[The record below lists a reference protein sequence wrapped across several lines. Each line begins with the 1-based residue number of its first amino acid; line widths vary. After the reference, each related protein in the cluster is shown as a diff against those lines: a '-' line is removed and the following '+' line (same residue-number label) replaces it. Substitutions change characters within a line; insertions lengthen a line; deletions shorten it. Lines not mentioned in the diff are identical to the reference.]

1 MNFPTIDRSFFAGEC
16 FDAYRVLGAHPCR
29 DNFGQEG
36 WRFAVWAPGAVAVE
50 ICGGFDGWGPGVPM
64 QKADT
69 GVWSGFVPGLAEG
82 ELYKYRIHGKDG
94 STVMRADPYAFS
106 TELRPGTASRL
117 ARMDFAFDDSS
128 WMERRDKCRNLP
140 LNIYEL
146 HAGSWKHKPN
156 ATREDGSDGWYN
168 YRELARELIP
178 WLLDHRFTHVE
189 LLPLAEHPFD
199 GSWGYQGCGYFAP
212 TQRIGGFA
220 GFAALVD
227 ALHAAGIAVLM
238 DFVPVHFAPDADRL
252 ACFDGAPLFES
263 GPSDWGSLNFDLAS
277 PPVRS
282 FLLSSAAFWLQVCR
296 CDGLRVDAIGN
307 ALYHCP
313 NGWQAA
319 EFFKTLT
326 AGLHARFPGCMLVAE
341 DSAGSMNATSDTAS
355 GGLGFDYVWEIGW
368 TQDTLA
374 YFAAPFGGRSALF
387 RQLCGSFGPFG
398 AVQGINALSH
408 DENHPASIFTRLY
421 GNAEEKLAQMRLLLL
436 LQAARPGKSLL
447 FAGVEFGQ
455 PDAFTDGREPNWAML
470 ADAGHRALADYSKA
484 LNAFCLAHP
493 ALYAPQSFAWAAQ
506 DASTGVLGFTLQA
519 GCETLLCA
527 LNTGTQAVQGFGLK
541 PGWGSC
547 ALPLFAAGWVDNAP
561 RPIANGWL
569 ALDLAPLSGGIW
581 QIE

>member
-1 MNFPTIDRSFFAGEC
+1 MNMQDFYTGHA
-16 FDAYRVLGAHPCR
+16 FDAYEFFGAHTY
-29 DNFGQEG
+29 FGG
-36 WRFAVWAPGAVAVE
+36 THFAVWAPSAQHIAVE
-50 ICGGFDGWGPGVPM
+50 TEIGTFDLHRTQSAVWECDAPGVQAGM
-64 QKADT
+64 VYQYWVRGAN
-69 GVWSGFVPGLAEG
+69 GQSVA
-82 ELYKYRIHGKDG
+82 HC
-94 STVMRADPYAFS
+94 DPYGTAM
-106 TELRPGTASRL
+106 TLRPDGRSIVSDAPKG
-117 ARMDFAFDDSS
+117 FADDKWMQERTKCFD
-128 WMERRDKCRNLP
+128 KP
-140 LNIYEL
+140 LNIYEV
-146 HAGSWKHKPN
+146 HAGSWRQK
-156 ATREDGSDGWYN
+156 EDGSWYT
-168 YRELARELIP
+168 YAELAD
-178 WLLDHRFTHVE
+178 LLPAYCKKNGFTHIE
-189 LLPLAEHPFD
+189 LMPLAEHPFD

-252 ACFDGAPLFES
+252 ACFDGTPLFES

-421 GNAEEKLAQMRLLLL
+421 GNVEEKLAQMRLLLL

-493 ALYAPQSFAWAAQ
+493 ALYAPQSFAWTAQ

>member
-1 MNFPTIDRSFFAGEC
+1 
-16 FDAYRVLGAHPCR
+16 
-29 DNFGQEG
+29 
-36 WRFAVWAPGAVAVE
+36 
-50 ICGGFDGWGPGVPM
+50 
-64 QKADT
+64 
-69 GVWSGFVPGLAEG
+69 
-82 ELYKYRIHGKDG
+82 
-94 STVMRADPYAFS
+94 
-106 TELRPGTASRL
+106 
-117 ARMDFAFDDSS
+117 
-128 WMERRDKCRNLP
+128 
-140 LNIYEL
+140 
-146 HAGSWKHKPN
+146 
-156 ATREDGSDGWYN
+156 
-168 YRELARELIP
+168 
-178 WLLDHRFTHVE
+178 
-189 LLPLAEHPFD
+189 
-199 GSWGYQGCGYFAP
+199 
-212 TQRIGGFA
+212 
-220 GFAALVD
+220 
-227 ALHAAGIAVLM
+227 M

-408 DENHPASIFTRLY
+408 DENHPASIITRLY

-470 ADAGHRALADYSKA
+470 AGAGHRALADYSKA

-493 ALYAPQSFAWAAQ
+493 ALYAPQSFAWTAQ

>member
-1 MNFPTIDRSFFAGEC
+1 MRPDVEEFFCGIS
-16 FDAYRVLGAHPCR
+16 FDAYRLLGSHPAGPGR
-29 DNFGQEG
+29 G
-36 WRFAVWAPGAVAVE
+36 WLFTLWAPHARRVQLLGDWNGWDLYSAAE
-50 ICGGFDGWGPGVPM
+50 LTFCEDGLWRGRVP
-64 QKADT
+64 QAQL
-69 GVWSGFVPGLAEG
+69 GQ
-82 ELYKYRIHGKDG
+82 LYKYNIQGPDG
-94 STVMRADPYAFS
+94 SWQLRADPFAFAF
-106 TELRPGTASRL
+106 EALPGTASRL
-117 ARMDFAFDDSS
+117 AEPNYPFAAPLLRGA
-128 WMERRDKCRNLP
+128 RRDAPVL
-140 LNIYEL
+140 IYE
-146 HAGSWKHKPN
+146 
-156 ATREDGSDGWYN
+156 
-168 YRELARELIP
+168 
-178 WLLDHRFTHVE
+178 
-189 LLPLAEHPFD
+189 
-199 GSWGYQGCGYFAP
+199 
-212 TQRIGGFA
+212 
-220 GFAALVD
+220 
-227 ALHAAGIAVLM
+227 LHAAGIAVLM

-341 DSAGSMNATSDTAS
+341 DSAGSMNATFDTAS

-421 GNAEEKLAQMRLLLL
+421 GNVEEKLAQMRLLLL
-436 LQAARPGKSLL
+436 LQAARPGKCLL

-470 ADAGHRALADYSKA
+470 ADAEHRALADYSKA

-493 ALYAPQSFAWAAQ
+493 ALYAPQSFAWTAQ

-547 ALPLFAAGWVDNAP
+547 ALPLFAAGWVDHAP

>member
-1 MNFPTIDRSFFAGEC
+1 
-16 FDAYRVLGAHPCR
+16 
-29 DNFGQEG
+29 
-36 WRFAVWAPGAVAVE
+36 
-50 ICGGFDGWGPGVPM
+50 
-64 QKADT
+64 
-69 GVWSGFVPGLAEG
+69 
-82 ELYKYRIHGKDG
+82 
-94 STVMRADPYAFS
+94 
-106 TELRPGTASRL
+106 
-117 ARMDFAFDDSS
+117 
-128 WMERRDKCRNLP
+128 
-140 LNIYEL
+140 
-146 HAGSWKHKPN
+146 
-156 ATREDGSDGWYN
+156 
-168 YRELARELIP
+168 
-178 WLLDHRFTHVE
+178 
-189 LLPLAEHPFD
+189 
-199 GSWGYQGCGYFAP
+199 
-212 TQRIGGFA
+212 
-220 GFAALVD
+220 
-227 ALHAAGIAVLM
+227 M

-313 NGWQAA
+313 NGRQAA

-493 ALYAPQSFAWAAQ
+493 ALYAPQSFAWTAQ

>member
-1 MNFPTIDRSFFAGEC
+1 M
-16 FDAYRVLGAHPCR
+16 
-29 DNFGQEG
+29 
-36 WRFAVWAPGAVAVE
+36 
-50 ICGGFDGWGPGVPM
+50 
-64 QKADT
+64 
-69 GVWSGFVPGLAEG
+69 
-82 ELYKYRIHGKDG
+82 
-94 STVMRADPYAFS
+94 
-106 TELRPGTASRL
+106 
-117 ARMDFAFDDSS
+117 
-128 WMERRDKCRNLP
+128 
-140 LNIYEL
+140 
-146 HAGSWKHKPN
+146 
-156 ATREDGSDGWYN
+156 
-168 YRELARELIP
+168 
-178 WLLDHRFTHVE
+178 
-189 LLPLAEHPFD
+189 
-199 GSWGYQGCGYFAP
+199 
-212 TQRIGGFA
+212 
-220 GFAALVD
+220 D

-252 ACFDGAPLFES
+252 AGFDGAPLFES

-421 GNAEEKLAQMRLLLL
+421 GNVEEKLAQMRLLLL

-470 ADAGHRALADYSKA
+470 ADAGHRALVDYSKA
-484 LNAFCLAHP
+484 LNAFYLAHP
-493 ALYAPQSFAWAAQ
+493 ALYAPQSFAWTAQ

-547 ALPLFAAGWVDNAP
+547 ALPLFAAGWVDHAP

>member
-1 MNFPTIDRSFFAGEC
+1 MWSF
-16 FDAYRVLGAHPCR
+16 
-29 DNFGQEG
+29 
-36 WRFAVWAPGAVAVE
+36 
-50 ICGGFDGWGPGVPM
+50 
-64 QKADT
+64 
-69 GVWSGFVPGLAEG
+69 
-82 ELYKYRIHGKDG
+82 
-94 STVMRADPYAFS
+94 
-106 TELRPGTASRL
+106 
-117 ARMDFAFDDSS
+117 
-128 WMERRDKCRNLP
+128 
-140 LNIYEL
+140 
-146 HAGSWKHKPN
+146 
-156 ATREDGSDGWYN
+156 
-168 YRELARELIP
+168 
-178 WLLDHRFTHVE
+178 
-189 LLPLAEHPFD
+189 LPLAEYPFD

-368 TQDTLA
+368 TQDALA

-398 AVQGINALSH
+398 AVQGVNALSH

-421 GNAEEKLAQMRLLLL
+421 GNVEEKLAQMRLLLL
-436 LQAARPGKSLL
+436 LQATRPGKSLL

-493 ALYAPQSFAWAAQ
+493 ALYTPQSFAWAAQ

-547 ALPLFAAGWVDNAP
+547 ALPLFAAGWVDHAP

>member
-1 MNFPTIDRSFFAGEC
+1 
-16 FDAYRVLGAHPCR
+16 
-29 DNFGQEG
+29 
-36 WRFAVWAPGAVAVE
+36 
-50 ICGGFDGWGPGVPM
+50 
-64 QKADT
+64 
-69 GVWSGFVPGLAEG
+69 
-82 ELYKYRIHGKDG
+82 
-94 STVMRADPYAFS
+94 
-106 TELRPGTASRL
+106 
-117 ARMDFAFDDSS
+117 
-128 WMERRDKCRNLP
+128 
-140 LNIYEL
+140 
-146 HAGSWKHKPN
+146 
-156 ATREDGSDGWYN
+156 
-168 YRELARELIP
+168 
-178 WLLDHRFTHVE
+178 
-189 LLPLAEHPFD
+189 
-199 GSWGYQGCGYFAP
+199 
-212 TQRIGGFA
+212 
-220 GFAALVD
+220 
-227 ALHAAGIAVLM
+227 M

-326 AGLHARFPGCMLVAE
+326 SGLHTRFPGCMLVAE

-421 GNAEEKLAQMRLLLL
+421 GNVEEKLAQMRLLLL

-484 LNAFCLAHP
+484 LNAFYLAHP
-493 ALYAPQSFAWAAQ
+493 ALYAPQSFAWTAQ

-519 GCETLLCA
+519 DCETLLCA

-547 ALPLFAAGWVDNAP
+547 ALPLFAAGWVDHAP

-569 ALDLAPLSGGIW
+569 ALELAPLSGGIW

>member
-1 MNFPTIDRSFFAGEC
+1 MNIQGFYTGRE
-16 FDAYRVLGAHPCR
+16 FDADTFFGAHPY
-29 DNFGQEG
+29 EG
-36 WRFAVWAPGAVAVE
+36 GTHFAVWAPSARDVKV
-50 ICGGFDGWGPGVPM
+50 I
-64 QKADT
+64 T
-69 GVWSGFVPGLAEG
+69 SGLS
-82 ELYKYRIHGKDG
+82 DG
-94 STVMRADPYAFS
+94 SWAEWQMHRSYSGCWEADAAGVTRGTCYQYRVCGADGSVVDHCDPYGTAM
-106 TELRPGTASRL
+106 TLRPDGRSIVWGAPTCQWTDSAWMAKRSKN
-117 ARMDFAFDDSS
+117 FDA
-128 WMERRDKCRNLP
+128 P
-140 LNIYEL
+140 LNIYEAQ
-146 HAGSWKHKPN
+146 AGSWRCK
-156 ATREDGSDGWYN
+156 EDGTPYTYS
-168 YRELARELIP
+168 ELAKQLPAYLKENGYTHLELM
-178 WLLDHRFTHVE
+178 
-189 LLPLAEHPFD
+189 PLSEYPFD

-421 GNAEEKLAQMRLLLL
+421 GNVEEKLAQMRLLLL

-493 ALYAPQSFAWAAQ
+493 ALYAPQSFAWTAQ

-527 LNTGTQAVQGFGLK
+527 LNTGTQAVQGFGLRV
-541 PGWGSC
+541 GWGSC
-547 ALPLFAAGWVDNAP
+547 ALPPFAAGWVDHAP

>member
-1 MNFPTIDRSFFAGEC
+1 MNMQDFYTGHA
-16 FDAYRVLGAHPCR
+16 FDAYEFFGAHTY
-29 DNFGQEG
+29 FGG
-36 WRFAVWAPGAVAVE
+36 THFAVWAPSAQHIAVE
-50 ICGGFDGWGPGVPM
+50 TEIGTFDLHRTQSAVWECDAPGVQAGM
-64 QKADT
+64 VYQYWVRGAN
-69 GVWSGFVPGLAEG
+69 GQSVA
-82 ELYKYRIHGKDG
+82 HC
-94 STVMRADPYAFS
+94 DPYGTAM
-106 TELRPGTASRL
+106 TLRPDGRSIVSDAPKG
-117 ARMDFAFDDSS
+117 FADDKWMQERTKCFD
-128 WMERRDKCRNLP
+128 KP
-140 LNIYEL
+140 LNIYEV
-146 HAGSWKHKPN
+146 HAGSWRQK
-156 ATREDGSDGWYN
+156 EDGSWYT
-168 YRELARELIP
+168 YAELAD
-178 WLLDHRFTHVE
+178 LLPAYCKKNGFTHIE
-189 LLPLAEHPFD
+189 LMPLAEHPFD

-421 GNAEEKLAQMRLLLL
+421 GNVEEKLAQMRLLLL

-493 ALYAPQSFAWAAQ
+493 ALYAPQSFAWTAQ

>member
-1 MNFPTIDRSFFAGEC
+1 
-16 FDAYRVLGAHPCR
+16 
-29 DNFGQEG
+29 
-36 WRFAVWAPGAVAVE
+36 
-50 ICGGFDGWGPGVPM
+50 
-64 QKADT
+64 
-69 GVWSGFVPGLAEG
+69 
-82 ELYKYRIHGKDG
+82 
-94 STVMRADPYAFS
+94 
-106 TELRPGTASRL
+106 
-117 ARMDFAFDDSS
+117 
-128 WMERRDKCRNLP
+128 
-140 LNIYEL
+140 
-146 HAGSWKHKPN
+146 
-156 ATREDGSDGWYN
+156 
-168 YRELARELIP
+168 
-178 WLLDHRFTHVE
+178 
-189 LLPLAEHPFD
+189 
-199 GSWGYQGCGYFAP
+199 
-212 TQRIGGFA
+212 
-220 GFAALVD
+220 
-227 ALHAAGIAVLM
+227 M

-421 GNAEEKLAQMRLLLL
+421 GNVEEKLAQMRLLLL

-493 ALYAPQSFAWAAQ
+493 ALYAPQSFAWTAQ

-547 ALPLFAAGWVDNAP
+547 ALPLFATGWVDNAP

>member
-1 MNFPTIDRSFFAGEC
+1 MVTLTIDGRTVQA
-16 FDAYRVLGAHPCR
+16 
-29 DNFGQEG
+29 QEG
-36 WRFAVWAPGAVAVE
+36 ATILEAAAQADIHIPHLCYLKGINEIAACRVCCVE
-50 ICGGFDGWGPGVPM
+50 V
-64 QKADT
+64 
-69 GVWSGFVPGLAEG
+69 EG
-82 ELYKYRIHGKDG
+82 ERAMVTACNNPVKEGMVVHTNSPRVRTTRRINVELILSQHDCKCATCVRSGNCQLQTIANDLGIVKVHYETQLPRGLRGAWTTTFPLYHDYNKCIKCMRCIQVCDKVQTLSIWDVSGTGGRTMIDVSGNRVMKDSDCALCG
-94 STVMRADPYAFS
+94 QCITHCPTGGLRERDDTMEVFSALADPDKITVVQVAPAVRTAWGEAFGLPREQA
-106 TELRPGTASRL
+106 T
-117 ARMDFAFDDSS
+117 
-128 WMERRDKCRNLP
+128 MERM
-140 LNIYEL
+140 
-146 HAGSWKHKPN
+146 A
-156 ATREDGSDGWYN
+156 
-168 YRELARELIP
+168 
-178 WLLDHRFTHVE
+178 
-189 LLPLAEHPFD
+189 
-199 GSWGYQGCGYFAP
+199 
-212 TQRIGGFA
+212 
-220 GFAALVD
+220 AAL
-227 ALHAAGIAVLM
+227 
-238 DFVPVHFAPDADRL
+238 R
-252 ACFDGAPLFES
+252 
-263 GPSDWGSLNFDLAS
+263 
-277 PPVRS
+277 R
-282 FLLSSAAFWLQVCR
+282 
-296 CDGLRVDAIGN
+296 
-307 ALYHCP
+307 
-313 NGWQAA
+313 
-319 EFFKTLT
+319 
-326 AGLHARFPGCMLVAE
+326 
-341 DSAGSMNATSDTAS
+341 
-355 GGLGFDYVWEIGW
+355 LGFDYVWEIGW

-421 GNAEEKLAQMRLLLL
+421 GNVEEKLAQMRLLLL

-493 ALYAPQSFAWAAQ
+493 ALYAPQSFAWTAQ

>member
-1 MNFPTIDRSFFAGEC
+1 M
-16 FDAYRVLGAHPCR
+16 
-29 DNFGQEG
+29 
-36 WRFAVWAPGAVAVE
+36 
-50 ICGGFDGWGPGVPM
+50 
-64 QKADT
+64 
-69 GVWSGFVPGLAEG
+69 
-82 ELYKYRIHGKDG
+82 
-94 STVMRADPYAFS
+94 
-106 TELRPGTASRL
+106 
-117 ARMDFAFDDSS
+117 
-128 WMERRDKCRNLP
+128 
-140 LNIYEL
+140 
-146 HAGSWKHKPN
+146 
-156 ATREDGSDGWYN
+156 
-168 YRELARELIP
+168 
-178 WLLDHRFTHVE
+178 
-189 LLPLAEHPFD
+189 
-199 GSWGYQGCGYFAP
+199 
-212 TQRIGGFA
+212 
-220 GFAALVD
+220 
-227 ALHAAGIAVLM
+227 
-238 DFVPVHFAPDADRL
+238 
-252 ACFDGAPLFES
+252 
-263 GPSDWGSLNFDLAS
+263 
-277 PPVRS
+277 RS

-421 GNAEEKLAQMRLLLL
+421 GNVEEKLAQMRLLLL

-493 ALYAPQSFAWAAQ
+493 ALYAPQSFAWTAL

-547 ALPLFAAGWVDNAP
+547 ALPLFAAGWVDHAP

>member
-1 MNFPTIDRSFFAGEC
+1 M
-16 FDAYRVLGAHPCR
+16 
-29 DNFGQEG
+29 
-36 WRFAVWAPGAVAVE
+36 
-50 ICGGFDGWGPGVPM
+50 
-64 QKADT
+64 
-69 GVWSGFVPGLAEG
+69 
-82 ELYKYRIHGKDG
+82 
-94 STVMRADPYAFS
+94 
-106 TELRPGTASRL
+106 
-117 ARMDFAFDDSS
+117 
-128 WMERRDKCRNLP
+128 
-140 LNIYEL
+140 
-146 HAGSWKHKPN
+146 
-156 ATREDGSDGWYN
+156 
-168 YRELARELIP
+168 
-178 WLLDHRFTHVE
+178 
-189 LLPLAEHPFD
+189 
-199 GSWGYQGCGYFAP
+199 
-212 TQRIGGFA
+212 
-220 GFAALVD
+220 
-227 ALHAAGIAVLM
+227 
-238 DFVPVHFAPDADRL
+238 
-252 ACFDGAPLFES
+252 
-263 GPSDWGSLNFDLAS
+263 
-277 PPVRS
+277 
-282 FLLSSAAFWLQVCR
+282 
-296 CDGLRVDAIGN
+296 DAIGN

-421 GNAEEKLAQMRLLLL
+421 GNVEEKLAQMRLLLL

-493 ALYAPQSFAWAAQ
+493 ALYAPQSFAWTAQ
-506 DASTGVLGFTLQA
+506 DASTSVLGFTLQA

-547 ALPLFAAGWVDNAP
+547 ALPLFAAGWVDHAP

-569 ALDLAPLSGGIW
+569 ALDLTPLSGGIW

>member
-1 MNFPTIDRSFFAGEC
+1 MRPDVEEFFCGIS
-16 FDAYRVLGAHPCR
+16 FDAYRLLGAHPAGPGR
-29 DNFGQEG
+29 G
-36 WRFAVWAPGAVAVE
+36 WLFTLWAPHARRVQLLGDWNGWDLYSAAKLTFCE
-50 ICGGFDGWGPGVPM
+50 DGLWRGRVP
-64 QKADT
+64 QAQL
-69 GVWSGFVPGLAEG
+69 GQ
-82 ELYKYRIHGKDG
+82 LYKYNIQGPDG
-94 STVMRADPYAFS
+94 SWQLRADPFAFAF
-106 TELRPGTASRL
+106 EALPGTASRL
-117 ARMDFAFDDSS
+117 AEPNYPFAAPLLRGA
-128 WMERRDKCRNLP
+128 RRDAPVL
-140 LNIYEL
+140 IYEL
-146 HAGSWKHKPN
+146 HAASWH
-156 ATREDGSDGWYN
+156 RHWDGRYYTGP
-168 YRELARELIP
+168 ELAKSLVPYLVE
-178 WLLDHRFTHVE
+178 HHYTHVE
-189 LLPLAEHPFD
+189 FLPLAEYPFD

-408 DENHPASIFTRLY
+408 DENHPASIFTCLY
-421 GNAEEKLAQMRLLLL
+421 GNVEEKLAQMRLLLL

-493 ALYAPQSFAWAAQ
+493 ALYAPQSFAWTAQ

>member
-1 MNFPTIDRSFFAGEC
+1 
-16 FDAYRVLGAHPCR
+16 
-29 DNFGQEG
+29 
-36 WRFAVWAPGAVAVE
+36 
-50 ICGGFDGWGPGVPM
+50 
-64 QKADT
+64 
-69 GVWSGFVPGLAEG
+69 
-82 ELYKYRIHGKDG
+82 
-94 STVMRADPYAFS
+94 
-106 TELRPGTASRL
+106 
-117 ARMDFAFDDSS
+117 
-128 WMERRDKCRNLP
+128 
-140 LNIYEL
+140 
-146 HAGSWKHKPN
+146 
-156 ATREDGSDGWYN
+156 
-168 YRELARELIP
+168 
-178 WLLDHRFTHVE
+178 
-189 LLPLAEHPFD
+189 
-199 GSWGYQGCGYFAP
+199 
-212 TQRIGGFA
+212 
-220 GFAALVD
+220 
-227 ALHAAGIAVLM
+227 M

-387 RQLCGSFGPFG
+387 RQLCSSFGPFG

-455 PDAFTDGREPNWAML
+455 PDVFTDGREPNWAML

-493 ALYAPQSFAWAAQ
+493 ALYAPQSFAWTAQ

>member
-1 MNFPTIDRSFFAGEC
+1 MLIYLLRHGLTQDNQEKRYQG
-16 FDAYRVLGAHPCR
+16 RR
-29 DNFGQEG
+29 D
-36 WRFAVWAPGAVAVE
+36 
-50 ICGGFDGWGPGVPM
+50 VPLCP
-64 QKADT
+64 Q
-69 GVWSGFVPGLAEG
+69 GLAQ
-82 ELYKYRIHGKDG
+82 LCRADFAPK
-94 STVMRADPYAFS
+94 TVMITSLQRTRQTAEVLFPDAELVVADGLK
-106 TELRPGTASRL
+106 E
-117 ARMDFAFDDSS
+117 MDFGVF
-128 WMERRDKCRNLP
+128 EGR
-140 LNIYEL
+140 
-146 HAGSWKHKPN
+146 
-156 ATREDGSDGWYN
+156 N
-168 YRELARELIP
+168 YREMEHDPQYRA
-178 WLLDHRFTHVE
+178 WVE
-189 LLPLAEHPFD
+189 TGCEGRCPGGESKAEF
-199 GSWGYQGCGYFAP
+199 C
-212 TQRIGGFA
+212 QRVCTA
-220 GFAALVD
+220 FAALVD

-263 GPSDWGSLNFDLAS
+263 GPSDWDSLNFDLAS

-421 GNAEEKLAQMRLLLL
+421 GNVEEKLAQMRLLLL

-484 LNAFCLAHP
+484 LNTFCLAHP
-493 ALYAPQSFAWAAQ
+493 ALYAPQSFAWTAQ

>member
-1 MNFPTIDRSFFAGEC
+1 MNMQDFYTGHA
-16 FDAYRVLGAHPCR
+16 FDAYEFFGAHTY
-29 DNFGQEG
+29 FGG
-36 WRFAVWAPGAVAVE
+36 THFAVWAPSAQHIAVE
-50 ICGGFDGWGPGVPM
+50 TEIGTFDLHRTQSAVWECDAPGVQAGM
-64 QKADT
+64 VYQYWVRGAN
-69 GVWSGFVPGLAEG
+69 GQSVA
-82 ELYKYRIHGKDG
+82 HC
-94 STVMRADPYAFS
+94 DPYGTAM
-106 TELRPGTASRL
+106 TLRPDGRSIVSDAPKG
-117 ARMDFAFDDSS
+117 FADEKWMQERTKCFD
-128 WMERRDKCRNLP
+128 KP
-140 LNIYEL
+140 LNIYEV
-146 HAGSWKHKPN
+146 HAGSWRQK
-156 ATREDGSDGWYN
+156 EDGSWYT
-168 YRELARELIP
+168 YAELAD
-178 WLLDHRFTHVE
+178 LLPAYCKKNGFTHIE
-189 LLPLAEHPFD
+189 LMPLAEHPFD

-326 AGLHARFPGCMLVAE
+326 SGLHARFPGCMLVAE

-421 GNAEEKLAQMRLLLL
+421 GNVEEKLAQMRLLLL

-493 ALYAPQSFAWAAQ
+493 ALYALQSFAWTAQ